1 MLFSLLI
8 AIGTT
13 WSSCSALP
21 SPPRSAALANDNRL
35 RAGTLHGGVL
45 TVRIVAGRAAW
56 RPDGPSGCALGIHAF
71 AEEGKP
77 ATIPGP
83 LIRVRSGT
91 QVRVTVRN
99 ALS

>member
-1 MLFSLLI
+1 MLLSLLT

-13 WSSCSALP
+13 LWSCSALP
-21 SPPRSAALANDNRL
+21 LPPQSAALPNDNRL
-35 RAGTLHGGVL
+35 RAGTLQRGVF
-45 TVRIVAGRAAW
+45 TVRIVAQRAAW
-56 RPDGPSGCALGIHAF
+56 RPDGPSGCALGVHAF

-99 ALS
+99 A